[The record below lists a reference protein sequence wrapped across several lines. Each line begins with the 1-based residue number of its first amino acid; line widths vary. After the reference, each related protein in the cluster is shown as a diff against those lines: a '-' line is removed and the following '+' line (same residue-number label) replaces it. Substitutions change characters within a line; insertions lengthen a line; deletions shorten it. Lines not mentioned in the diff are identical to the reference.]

1 MPKEGHGHLPG
12 GVTPERI
19 LEEWDTVEGFF
30 KAGMRLARDLGVSQ
44 AALSVVPWTQMSGSV
59 CPDRDGTLTVC
70 PFEVTAMPCY
80 RVGGGTRL
88 AQALGTGSSS
98 MQEQDTGSW
107 GVCLRQKCSGAI
119 GFALAGLTCH
129 GVPPSD
135 DIY

>member
-59 CPDRDGTLTVC
+59 CPDHDGTLTVC
-70 PFEVTAMPCY
+70 PFGGHSYALLQGGWRHPIGPSSGDWLLFHAGARHWVMGSVSTAEMFRGY
-80 RVGGGTRL
+80 RLCPGWAYL
-88 AQALGTGSSS
+88 P
-98 MQEQDTGSW
+98 W
-107 GVCLRQKCSGAI
+107 GATI
-119 GFALAGLTCH
+119 
-129 GVPPSD
+129 
-135 DIY
+135 